1 MQLHLIDAYDV
12 EAQQTWTE
20 LENAAPRSFFLS
32 WGWMENWLACLPPE
46 HMPQLAVV
54 REGDQPIA
62 ACFLKR
68 RDVARLGVVGS
79 RALYMNSTGVPRFDN
94 IWIEYNGL
102 AGSDVGI
109 ARLMEELPDDWD
121 ELFLPGLRPAA
132 FGGLTE
138 SVIRGFVIR
147 IERTV
152 PSFMVDL
159 ARVRESGYLPLLGSQ
174 TRAQLRRSGREAG
187 EVEVEVAVCEQQAL
201 SIYDELIELHQR
213 AWQAKGQPGA
223 FADPWFVHFHRR
235 LITRRFAHGEIQ
247 LVRIRNA
254 SGTLGTL
261 YNFVYGG
268 QVLQYQ
274 GGFAEIANKHLR
286 PGFLAHAAAIE
297 HAASSG
303 LAVYDFL
310 AGDMRYKKNLSTDQS
325 SMIWARVQRQ
335 RFRFMFED
343 RVRELARTVR
353 ARRAQ
358 WVAARL
364 KTGGQEL
371 MTVSES

>member
-1 MQLHLIDAYDV
+1 MQLHLIDGRDA
-12 EAQQTWTE
+12 EAQRTWTE
-20 LENAAPRSFFLS
+20 LEKTAPRSFFLS

-46 HMPQLAVV
+46 HAPELAVL

-79 RALYMNSTGVPRFDN
+79 RALYLNTTGTPRFDS

-109 ARLMEELPDDWD
+109 ARLMEVLPDDWD

-132 FGGLTE
+132 FGGLTQ
-138 SVIRGFVIR
+138 SIIRGFVIR

-152 PSFMVDL
+152 PSFTVDL
-159 ARVRESGYLPLLGSQ
+159 ARVRESGYLALLGAQ
-174 TRAQLRRSGREAG
+174 TRAQIRRSGREAG
-187 EVEVEVAVCEQQAL
+187 DLEVEVAADEKQAL
-201 SIYDELIELHQR
+201 AIYEELIELHQR
-213 AWQAKGQPGA
+213 AWQAKGKPGA

-235 LITRRFAHGEIQ
+235 LITHRFEHGEIQ

-261 YNFVYGG
+261 YNFVYDGS
-268 QVLQYQ
+268 VLQYQ
-274 GGFAEIANKHLR
+274 SGFAETANKHLK

-297 HAASSG
+297 HAANAG
-303 LAVYDFL
+303 LSVYDLL
-310 AGDMRYKKNLSTDQS
+310 AGDMRYKRSLSTDQY

-335 RFRFMFED
+335 RFRFLFED
-343 RVRELARTVR
+343 RVRNLARTVR

-358 WVAARL
+358 WVAARM
-364 KTGGQEL
+364 KVGGQEL
-371 MTVSES
+371 MTVSE